1 MKRVPLTLAACLA
14 LAACTDN
21 TPAAVDPG
29 ATCQAQSYRAA
40 LAPVP
45 PRYSRMESP
54 RTLIPLPLDPVALTN
69 EAVVLGTRGSETVIH
84 SKQGGTQPVSGVES
98 RIFWLGRYGLR
109 VGDINSEG
117 YVAGMSGDR
126 AVRRDPGGN
135 VVELGR
141 PGVQPGTES
150 VLAMNALGWV
160 VGTSDDRSYFW
171 TPCYGMQ
178 ALEPVGGVAM
188 DINRAGDITG
198 FYNAAPPGRTASA
211 RAIVWKAWSHERVE
225 LGTLRPE
232 HTWSWAEAIND
243 RGWVVGWSGHPAD
256 RQAAQMWAF
265 LWTPQDGMIDLG
277 SLGGQGRT
285 QAVDINTHGEVVGNT
300 GLYAFVWRKETGME
314 LLPVMGG
321 GISRATA
328 INDWGD
334 IVGTVD
340 GKPVVWTW
348 PDNEHRWR

>member
-1 MKRVPLTLAACLA
+1 MKRVRLSLAACFA

-21 TPAAVDPG
+21 PTAAVDPG
-29 ATCQAQSYRAA
+29 ATCQARSYRAA
-40 LAPVP
+40 LAPAP
-45 PRYSRMESP
+45 PRYSRMDSP

-109 VGDINSEG
+109 GGDINSDG

-126 AVRRDPGGN
+126 VVRRGPAGT
-135 VVELGR
+135 VVELGT
-141 PGVQPGTES
+141 PGAQPGSES
-150 VLAMNALGWV
+150 ALAMNALGWV
-160 VGTSDDRSYFW
+160 VGTSGDRSYFW
-171 TPCYGMQ
+171 TPCSGTMT
-178 ALEPVGGVAM
+178 LGPKSSVAM
-188 DINRAGDITG
+188 DVNLAGDIAG
-198 FYNAAPPGRTASA
+198 FYDVASEGQTPSA

-243 RGWVVGWSGHPAD
+243 RGWVVGWSGHPAG
-256 RQAAQMWAF
+256 RNAAQMWGF

-277 SLGGQGRT
+277 SFGGQGRT
-285 QAVDINTHGEVVGNT
+285 EAADINTHGEVVGT
-300 GLYAFVWRKETGME
+300 SDLHAFVWRKETGME
-314 LLPVMGG
+314 RLPEMGG
-321 GISRATA
+321 NISRAIA

-334 IVGTVD
+334 IIGTVD

-348 PDNEHRWR
+348 PANEHRWR